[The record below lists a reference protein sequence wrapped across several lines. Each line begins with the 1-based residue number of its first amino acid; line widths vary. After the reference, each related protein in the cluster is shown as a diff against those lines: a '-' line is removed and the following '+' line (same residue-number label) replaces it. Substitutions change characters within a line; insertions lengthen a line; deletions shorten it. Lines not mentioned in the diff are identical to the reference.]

1 MRGLVVKKLYAEGKT
16 WQVTPEL
23 PLDFAREAFCFLI
36 RKYTSFD
43 ISNQGGND
51 LLEARIRKYI
61 SSAVVENANTF
72 GDVDDLIGD
81 TVSNSFILPTGD
93 GITYTSS
100 NEDVFKVVNGEAVVT
115 RLKNKDVMVTL
126 TVRVVSDEV
135 AGDGY
140 NYSNVDVTR
149 TFTLTVPAKGK

>member
-1 MRGLVVKKLYAEGKT
+1 MK
-16 WQVTPEL
+16 
-23 PLDFAREAFCFLI
+23 
-36 RKYTSFD
+36 
-43 ISNQGGND
+43 
-51 LLEARIRKYI
+51 
-61 SSAVVENANTF
+61 NANTF

-81 TVSNSFILPTGD
+81 TVSNSFILPTGN

-126 TVRVVSDEV
+126 TVRAVSDEV

-140 NYSNVDVTR
+140 NYGKVDVTR
-149 TFTLTVPAKGK
+149 TFTFTVSAKGK